1 MEAVNLFLVTFAIVF
16 VGELGDKSQ
25 MVAAVAALTNRKEQ
39 FVVFAASA
47 LALTLV
53 AGVGIY
59 LTAFIPT
66 SWLPWLT
73 KLGGAG
79 LILYGIY
86 LFWSLGKAGSEDGG
100 LTLSRAGKWALFGQ
114 LFSFVATHELGDKT
128 QVASLGIAL
137 ANPDERFVVFVAA
150 AAALTCVSGLT
161 VWLTKFVPLSWSR
174 KIQTIGS
181 FLLVSFGLYMI
192 VV

>member
-1 MEAVNLFLVTFAIVF
+1 MEAANLFLVTFTIVF

-25 MVAAVAALTNRKEQ
+25 MVAAVAALTNRTER
-39 FVVFAASA
+39 FIVFAASA

-66 SWLPWLT
+66 SWLPWFT
-73 KLGGAG
+73 KLGGVG

-86 LFWSLGKAGSEDGG
+86 LLWSLRKAGDEEEG
-100 LTLSRAGKWALFGQ
+100 LALGRVGQWALFGQ
-114 LFSFVATHELGDKT
+114 LFSFVAIHELGDKT

-137 ANPDERFVVFVAA
+137 ANPSERFVVFAA
-150 AAALTCVSGLT
+150 AASALT
-161 VWLTKFVPLSWSR
+161 
-174 KIQTIGS
+174 
-181 FLLVSFGLYMI
+181 
-192 VV
+192 